1 MATQRFIFRTF
12 MPVMIAVALFAIN
25 CPTASA
31 ATLAVKL
38 QGTYEI
44 TSAKLIQNGKAH
56 TGNFTITGTVQIG
69 ATGLAGSTIIPAI
82 VTDTG
87 LVLKLTAVKASTTS
101 YSASCTGTN
110 PSAGPG
116 AIKQIKAGSSVTAT
130 LNSSGL
136 TVTFALKGV
145 SSSDVNAGDTLTLVL
160 KKQA

>member
-1 MATQRFIFRTF
+1 MATQRFIFRTL
-12 MPVMIAVALFAIN
+12 MPVMIAVALFAVN

-69 ATGLAGSTIIPAI
+69 ATGLAGSTIIPSI

-87 LVLKLTAVKASTTS
+87 LVLKLTVVKASTTS

-110 PSAGPG
+110 PNAGPG
-116 AIKQIKAGSSVTAT
+116 AIKQIQAGSSVKAT
-130 LNSSGL
+130 LTTTGL

-145 SSSDVNAGDTLTLVL
+145 TPGSVKTTDTLTLVL
-160 KKQA
+160 KKKA